1 MKNSRTIIYKTRILE
16 QHLDTL
22 GHVNNTAYAALFEEA
37 RWELIT
43 EGGFGLD
50 NVSKT
55 GLAPVI
61 LEMNLRFRREVRN
74 RENIRIETRC
84 VSSLGKISKIEQI
97 LFNEANEEACVGKFT
112 FGLFN
117 LKTRHLMAPTPA
129 WLKAIGAT

>member
-1 MKNSRTIIYKTRILE
+1 MQTIIYKTRILE

-37 RWELIT
+37 RWQLIT
-43 EGGFGLD
+43 DGGFGLD
-50 NVSKT
+50 NVEKT

-61 LEMNLRFRREVRN
+61 LEMNLRFKREVRN

-84 VSSLGKISKIEQI
+84 ASYIGKISKLEQI
-97 LFNEANEEACVGKFT
+97 MFNEADEEACVGKFT

-117 LKTRHLMAPTPA
+117 LKTRHLMPPTPE
-129 WLKAIGAT
+129 WLSAIGAA